1 MSTATDATIG
11 TLNARHGLTLT
22 TDYTDELTIPVL
34 SGLQRQGDVMVAPA
48 PGASAATP
56 VPAAGCPVV
65 RGENGG
71 NTHSIYTSDAGVCC
85 DTTTPTPGNL
95 IVARLTVPAGAV
107 AYLGHQEHGY
117 LGIGPGT
124 YVVRRQRE
132 QADELRMVA
141 D

>member
-1 MSTATDATIG
+1 MVTVSPPVPPGPLETTRLTAEPS
-11 TLNARHGLTLT
+11 R
-22 TDYTDELTIPVL
+22 
-34 SGLQRQGDVMVAPA
+34 
-48 PGASAATP
+48 TP

-107 AYLGHQEHGY
+107 AYLGHPEHGY

-124 YVVRRQRE
+124 YELRRQRE